1 MDDLEAQNQHGL
13 SRHGTF
19 QGSIRISLM
28 SNLPVPDAVEPK
40 ALDIQHDTDPAQ
52 DHGPAKRIPHIGHA
66 ILFFSL
72 AYFLVNLVGLAI
84 FSIAHIHFDAVA
96 QHPGIA
102 LGVQA
107 LAYILTLSLS
117 AWLFPHLWNLPF
129 SQGIHWNG
137 LALRRHWYWIVIGG
151 VLLAASA
158 QAALRFV
165 PETKTTLDNLMT
177 TQRSAWLLMAF
188 AVLLAPLTEE
198 IGFRGFLLPAIATA
212 YDWLALERSPAG
224 LDRWQSSS
232 LHSTSALIFSAI
244 FSSIPFALLH
254 ADQLSHA
261 WGALGVLYSVSLV
274 LSFVRI
280 RTHSLACSVLMHATY
295 NFSLFAAIL
304 ISTGG
309 FRHLDKLTH

>member
-1 MDDLEAQNQHGL
+1 
-13 SRHGTF
+13 
-19 QGSIRISLM
+19 M
-28 SNLPVPDAVEPK
+28 SNLPVPEAVEPK

-72 AYFLVNLVGLAI
+72 AYFLVNLLGLAV
-84 FSIAHIHFDAVA
+84 FSIAHIHFDAA
-96 QHPGIA
+96 PQHPGIA

-107 LAYILTLSLS
+107 LAYVLTLSLS
-117 AWLFPHLWNLPF
+117 AWFFPHLWNLPF
-129 SQGIHWNG
+129 SQGIHWNS
-137 LALRRHWYWIVIGG
+137 LALGRRWYWIVIGA
-151 VLLAASA
+151 VLLAVAAGAA
-158 QAALRFV
+158 QRLF
-165 PETKTTLDNLMT
+165 PEPKTTLDNLLT
-177 TQRSAWLLMAF
+177 SQHSAWLLMAF
-188 AVLLAPLTEE
+188 AVVLAPLTEE
-198 IGFRGFLLPAIATA
+198 IGFRGFLLPAIATV

-224 LDRWQSSS
+224 LDRWQRSSM
-232 LHSTSALIFSAI
+232 HSASALIFSAI

-295 NFSLFAAIL
+295 NFSLFAVIL

-309 FRHLDKLTH
+309 FRHLDKIPH

>member
-1 MDDLEAQNQHGL
+1 
-13 SRHGTF
+13 
-19 QGSIRISLM
+19 M

-66 ILFFSL
+66 VLFFSL

-102 LGVQA
+102 LAVQA
-107 LAYILTLSLS
+107 LAYILTLVLS
-117 AWLFPHLWNLPF
+117 AWFFPHLWGVSFL
-129 SQGIHWNG
+129 QGIHWNG
-137 LALRRHWYWIVIGG
+137 LALRRRWYWIVIGG
-151 VLLAASA
+151 VLLSVAAQSA
-158 QAALRFV
+158 LHLF
-165 PETKTTLDNLMT
+165 PEPKTTLDSLMT

-198 IGFRGFLLPAIATA
+198 IGFRGFLLPAVATA

-224 LDRWQSSS
+224 LERWQRSS

-261 WGALGVLYSVSLV
+261 WGALSVLYSVSV
-274 LSFVRI
+274 ALSFVRI
-280 RTHSLACSVLMHATY
+280 RTHSVACSALMHATY
-295 NFSLFAAIL
+295 NFSLFVVIL
-304 ISTGG
+304 VSTDG
-309 FRHLDKLTH
+309 FRHLEKLPH